1 VHEAYWSLAVVGNSC
16 CFLFSPSNAGAQR
29 LQLRLP
35 RPGHLDSRLLGLGIE
50 AGGPVMLRGL
60 TFASPVTQAD
70 QPSMRRCWTHFRQRK
85 GWLDALG
92 RDRRQADR
100 PGAV

>member
-1 VHEAYWSLAVVGNSC
+1 
-16 CFLFSPSNAGAQR
+16 
-29 LQLRLP
+29 
-35 RPGHLDSRLLGLGIE
+35 
-50 AGGPVMLRGL
+50 
-60 TFASPVTQAD
+60 
-70 QPSMRRCWTHFRQRK
+70 MRRCWTHFRQRK